1 MEYPNM
7 DLYTSVVEQHL
18 HGAHSP
24 TSLEWWYFTGHLW
37 KTSTVQKCDSHSDV
51 LGLHNNKNPDY
62 ALQSTFFLAD
72 EGKPKG
78 LLAHAAE
85 AHIEK
90 KQHRSSE
97 RAVGF
102 AENAVT
108 NPLAHAYPGLLNLTL
123 GHWRLNQ
130 LSQAREY
137 LNWDL
142 RFDVRGTEYLL
153 HLKVPKNEMW
163 FHGERGTLK
172 KTSDTGNFYYSNPLI
187 IASGQRI
194 ERTATG
200 KISIEPVCGQL
211 WFDHEIH
218 VKKVMEVG
226 WRWFGLTFKNGDA
239 LMLYQI
245 SQKGNFAQAQGE
257 LWDGQKKS
265 SVKLKNVQ
273 ITPENSTC
281 LKSKRCYPQSFQ
293 ITFTDPR
300 SGVQSLVTTKAW
312 FAEQEMGSS
321 SGGLARPYWEGGV
334 QALWKQISSSP
345 QNTPQPI
352 EGIGFTE
359 LVPQDPKK

>member
-1 MEYPNM
+1 MELPQL
-7 DLYTSVVEQHL
+7 DLYNSIAMQHL

-24 TSLEWWYFTGHLW
+24 TSLEWWYFTGHVW
-37 KTSTVQKCDSHSDV
+37 KTSPDQTCDSNADV
-51 LGLHNNKNPDY
+51 LNLHNRRMPDF

-85 AHIEK
+85 ANLEK

-102 AENAVT
+102 AENA
-108 NPLAHAYPGLLNLTL
+108 LAHPLGYAYPGLLNLSL

-130 LSQAREY
+130 MGHSQGH
-137 LNWDL
+137 LIWDL

-153 HLKVPKNEMW
+153 NLKVPKNELW
-163 FHGERGTLK
+163 FHGRRGILK
-172 KTSDTGNFYYSNPLI
+172 KTSDTANFYYSNPLI

-194 ERTATG
+194 ERLATG
-200 KISIEPVCGQL
+200 QAKVEPVCGQL

-245 SQKGNFAQAQGE
+245 SQKGVFAEAQGE
-257 LWDGQKKS
+257 LWDG
-265 SVKLKNVQ
+265 KLKTSVRLQNVKVV
-273 ITPENSTC
+273 PESVTC
-281 LKSKRCYPQSFQ
+281 LSSKRCYPQAFR
-293 ITFTDPR
+293 ITFADSR
-300 SGVQSLVTTKAW
+300 NGKESIVTTKAW
-312 FAEQEMGSS
+312 FAEQEMGSH

-334 QALWKQISSSP
+334 QAFWKRASLTDKNS
-345 QNTPQPI
+345 TQPI
-352 EGIGFTE
+352 EGIGYTE
-359 LVPQDPKK
+359 LVPQEPGK

>member
-1 MEYPNM
+1 MELPPLDFYNSIA
-7 DLYTSVVEQHL
+7 TQHL

-24 TSLEWWYFTGHLW
+24 TSLEWWYFTGHVW
-37 KTSTVQKCDSHSDV
+37 KTTTEQTCDSHSDIIN
-51 LGLHNNKNPDY
+51 LHNRKAPDY

-72 EGKPKG
+72 EAKPKG

-85 AHIEK
+85 ANIEK

-97 RAVGF
+97 RAAGF
-102 AENAVT
+102 AENSVS
-108 NPLAHAYPGLLNLTL
+108 NPLAYAFPGILNLSL

-130 LSQAREY
+130 LGNAKEH

-153 HLKVPKNEMW
+153 HLKVPKGDMW
-163 FHGERGTLK
+163 FHGDRGILK
-172 KTSDTGNFYYSNPLI
+172 KTSDTENFYYTNPLI

-194 ERTATG
+194 ERTSAG
-200 KISIEPVCGQL
+200 QAKVEPVCGQL

-245 SQKGNFAQAQGE
+245 SQKGVFAEAKGE
-257 LWDGQKKS
+257 LWDGIKKTS
-265 SVKLKNVQ
+265 VRLQSVKM
-273 ITPENSTC
+273 TPENVTC
-281 LKSKRCYPQSFQ
+281 LNSKRCYPQSFQ

-300 SGVQSLVTTKAW
+300 QGTQNLVTTKAW
-312 FAEQEMGSS
+312 FAEQEMGSH

-334 QALWKQISSSP
+334 QALWKRTSNNPKSP
-345 QNTPQPI
+345 PQML

-359 LVPQDPKK
+359 LVPQESKK